1 MLIVSS
7 NRDVIVNVDNVTN
20 IYIHKD
26 GNKIA
31 CEKMYN
37 SPHTTLGIYDSKEKC
52 IRAFNRLINAI
63 ERDCYSFVLPRND
76 DKDLNTQL
84 KAGGRF
90 RVGQTNGKTK

>member
-7 NRDVIVNVDNVTN
+7 NRNVIVNVDNVTN

-52 IRAFNRLINAI
+52 AKAFGRLINAI
-63 ERDCYSFVLPRND
+63 ERGCYSFVLPNNHD
-76 DKDLNTQL
+76 DELNTHI
-84 KAGGRF
+84 KSGGRF